1 MRGTR
6 WQRGAAALLWGGRN
20 DPQQLEKLARSG
32 SVCGHRCLPERAW
45 SGGDIKARHPGIT
58 LNGRP
63 VYERPPKMLTLED
76 RSPVGSMPLKGGV
89 TFPLL
94 VLFLKGLMSCG
105 RK

>member
-1 MRGTR
+1 MFADT
-6 WQRGAAALLWGGRN
+6 AV
-20 DPQQLEKLARSG
+20 S
-32 SVCGHRCLPERAW
+32 W
-45 SGGDIKARHPGIT
+45 SGPGREETSKPVRHPGIT

-63 VYERPPKMLTLED
+63 VYERPPKMQTLED
-76 RSPVGSMPLKGGV
+76 RSPVGSMPLKGGI